1 MSARAGTLGAMPVNP
16 SAPAAI
22 VAGDSVA
29 WRESAPDHPAA
40 AGWAL
45 RATLTGPSA
54 PLTVNATPDGADW
67 RVTLTAAQT
76 AALTPG
82 AWRVAVYAVNGAERE
97 TLRVGTIRVDVN
109 PVLTSG
115 TVDARSHARKTLA
128 AIEAWIERRATWA
141 ASVSVDG
148 QLIQHYPVEQLLMLR
163 DRYRGE
169 VAREDAAER
178 VRVGGRRPTALHVRF
193 NR

>member
-29 WRESAPDHPAA
+29 WRESAPDHPAS

-54 PLTVNATPDGADW
+54 PLTVNATPDGDGW
-67 RVTLTAAQT
+67 RVSLTAAQT

-82 AWRVAVYAVNGAERE
+82 VWRLAVYLVNADQRA
-97 TLRVGTIRVDVN
+97 TLRVGQLMVAPN
-109 PVLTSG
+109 PVLSIG
-115 TVDARSHARKTLA
+115 TVDPRSHARKTLA
-128 AIEAWIERRATWA
+128 AIEAWIERRASWA

-148 QLIQHYPVEQLLMLR
+148 QLIQHYPVDQLLMLR
-163 DRYRGE
+163 DRYRAD

-193 NR
+193 TR